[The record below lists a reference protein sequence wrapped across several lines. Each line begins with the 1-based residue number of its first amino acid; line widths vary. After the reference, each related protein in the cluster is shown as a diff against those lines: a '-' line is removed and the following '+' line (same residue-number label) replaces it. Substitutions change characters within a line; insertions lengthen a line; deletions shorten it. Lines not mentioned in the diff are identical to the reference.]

1 MYIEG
6 PVKTFFSESFL
17 ISLLITCM
25 ARCQIGISDPVT
37 DLLTGLLTRF
47 VMSGQFRPLAMFT
60 ENILTSF
67 VPKIRNDV
75 VSAKWFIK
83 FE

>member
-25 ARCQIGISDPVT
+25 ARCQIGTSDPVSDPVT

-60 ENILTSF
+60 ENILTFF
-67 VPKIRNDV
+67 VP
-75 VSAKWFIK
+75 
-83 FE
+83 